1 MICRNCGT
9 NIQDNA
15 TFCPNCGTVIQFA
28 QTTQNSFQP
37 NGNDIPS
44 YQMPPAKEPFFKKT
58 WFLVLLFIFLP
69 PFGIIFM
76 WLTKKVW
83 AKKIKIALSIILAIW
98 TIMTFAIASS
108 DTSTP
113 AISDELSTEADVTTT
128 EITTKK
134 QIDINIQELM
144 DETERDEVYC
154 TTVWE
159 TMQDYGFK
167 SISDITFVTD
177 NGGTCYSYR
186 FSTIGYGNTGMLM
199 LDNNGIYYLSFGD
212 TTLYDAE
219 KTDNKIVNFADFVLS
234 SSQIN
239 KYIAATQTVT
249 EQCLL
254 SPKSADFPSST
265 FTDAWKVYFSDD
277 VVTVTAYVDAD
288 NAYGVQIRNNFT
300 AQYSHSTGELTYFE
314 LGGEVISG
322 SKR

>member
-1 MICRNCGT
+1 MDRYTLPKNKPKNEVKIMICRNCGT

-15 TFCPNCGTVIQFA
+15 TFCPNCGTGVQFA

-83 AKKIKIALSIILAIW
+83 AKKLKIALSIILAIW

-144 DETERDEVYC
+144 DATERDEVYC

-199 LDNNGIYYLSFGD
+199 LERTKSAKFTI
-212 TTLYDAE
+212 
-219 KTDNKIVNFADFVLS
+219 
-234 SSQIN
+234 
-239 KYIAATQTVT
+239 
-249 EQCLL
+249 LL
-254 SPKSADFPSST
+254 SVFSAS
-265 FTDAWKVYFSDD
+265 YN
-277 VVTVTAYVDAD
+277 VVSPND
-288 NAYGVQIRNNFT
+288 R
-300 AQYSHSTGELTYFE
+300 
-314 LGGEVISG
+314 
-322 SKR
+322 